1 MTGTEVGEVERGQ
14 VTQDTIV
21 RLTGG
26 PCRVAYRRQ
35 LRAALALILNFILRI
50 KETTR

>member
-21 RLTGG
+21 RLT
-26 PCRVAYRRQ
+26 AYRRQ
-35 LRAALALILNFILRI
+35 LTAALALISNFILRI